1 MFLRAA
7 RCAWVK
13 VGEICFLKLGRCFEK
28 VMSSEFSVQVGLT
41 IVASWVVTMINP
53 G

>member
-13 VGEICFLKLGRCFEK
+13 VAEICFLKLGRCFEK